1 MVENKQ
7 NTARGK
13 GVKVKGHPV
22 DTAVFQCRNIFMWNN
37 YFNLVVIEWMNQ
49 HASTSAN
56 FNRSI
61 NFIQGAY
68 IFKGFAAMALLWFFW
83 FRDADSRSQTRR
95 IIIGTFIGCIITLI
109 VATAI
114 NYVVPFQPRPLVNP
128 ALDFKMPVGVS
139 IDKSTTTGH
148 EWLNSFPSHHAS
160 MFFSFAMGIFLI
172 SRKAGYFAFIY
183 AIFFIVMPRIY
194 LGLHYPMDIVAG
206 AILGMAITGMVNQK
220 NIRTLYD
227 EQFIRLLHRHPAAFQ
242 TVLLLLS
249 FEIGVI
255 FSDVLTLAGG
265 IIKFLSR

>member
-1 MVENKQ
+1 
-7 NTARGK
+7 
-13 GVKVKGHPV
+13 
-22 DTAVFQCRNIFMWNN
+22 
-37 YFNLVVIEWMNQ
+37 
-49 HASTSAN
+49 
-56 FNRSI
+56 
-61 NFIQGAY
+61 
-68 IFKGFAAMALLWFFW
+68 
-83 FRDADSRSQTRR
+83 
-95 IIIGTFIGCIITLI
+95 
-109 VATAI
+109 
-114 NYVVPFQPRPLVNP
+114 
-128 ALDFKMPVGVS
+128 
-139 IDKSTTTGH
+139 
-148 EWLNSFPSHHAS
+148 
-160 MFFSFAMGIFLI
+160 MGIFLI